1 MSGLGRVSSSGRR
14 LETVT
19 INEDT
24 TITALEGQEWGNA
37 DADDFLFFG
46 LQGVILLETEAG

>member
-1 MSGLGRVSSSGRR
+1 M
-14 LETVT
+14 T